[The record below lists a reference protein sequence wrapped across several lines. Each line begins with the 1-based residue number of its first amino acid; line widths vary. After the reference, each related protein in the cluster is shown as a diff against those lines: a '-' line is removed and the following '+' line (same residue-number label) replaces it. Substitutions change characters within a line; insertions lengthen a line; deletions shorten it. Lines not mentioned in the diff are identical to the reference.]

1 MYAKANAISQELES
15 EKPEGEA
22 ALQQLFSQIY
32 VNADEDTR
40 RAMNKSFQVRT
51 LASLTKHLNCYK
63 FYDFSSLNFTKESVA
78 YW

>member
-1 MYAKANAISQELES
+1 MLKSNVTSISQELES

-51 LASLTKHLNCYK
+51 
-63 FYDFSSLNFTKESVA
+63 
-78 YW
+78 